1 MPAETGMS
9 VVDDRREGVERRA
22 LDRRARF
29 FDLALELQGI
39 CDDRGRYL
47 QVNPAH
53 ERVLGW
59 PAEELVGRHY
69 LRFVHPDDRSRL
81 ATAGQQLVAGEIPRV
96 WLELRVLC
104 RNGSYRWLQTSA
116 TFVADDCRV
125 YAVGM
130 DITERKHEEERYRER
145 QTFVDTLLDTL
156 HEGIIACDADGRL
169 TILNRA
175 IAQLFGVAGDSL
187 PPERWTELLGM
198 RGPDG
203 VTPLTTE
210 EMPLYR
216 ALHGEVVRDQEVV
229 LRPPGSDRPRRVLMS
244 GQALHDVDGRKLGA
258 VIAVHDVTERFRAER
273 DMRRLAALVENSHDL
288 VGIADLEGRLVFLN
302 PAGARLVGV
311 RGDPTGMPVRD
322 FYTPGSWGRL
332 RDEAIVELQR
342 RGSWQGRGQLRH
354 AVTGEPIDVDMTVFR
369 IDDQRTGELACYATI
384 QRDVTDQLRAERAL
398 QEVADRERALRR
410 ERRHAEQVQA
420 LTRASMLINSALSTE
435 EILDQITR
443 QAALLIGAHQSV
455 TSLMMGGDGE
465 QGVTSVHLS
474 EKYADRQACDAPPIA
489 TRVYA
494 LVCRDDRPVRLTQR
508 ELERHP
514 ELGGGG
520 PDASD
525 HPPLRGLLAAP
536 LIARDGTTLGLI
548 QLSDRHEGEF
558 TETDEALLVQL
569 AQIASVAI
577 EKAHLYELAAQ
588 QQTARFREELLAGIS
603 HDMQTPLASISG
615 LSDLLHDV
623 PDLPL
628 EERIPIY
635 DTLARQ
641 SRTLHGLVQQFLDYS
656 RLEADRSLIMR
667 LRPTDV
673 VAAID
678 RVVEMFGHS
687 REIIVGA
694 ALDLPKAQ
702 ADPDRL
708 DQVLTNLV
716 SNGIKFS
723 DAPVR
728 VVARHRRDRVLIDVV
743 DEGRGIPPE
752 DLASLFGKFHR
763 GSNVR
768 ATPGTGLG
776 LYISRAVVE
785 AMGGTL
791 TVRSRLDVGTR
802 FTVNLPVADRTARW

>member
-1 MPAETGMS
+1 MS
-9 VVDDRREGVERRA
+9 VADDRRDGVERRA

-29 FDLALELQGI
+29 FDLALELQAI
-39 CDDRGRYL
+39 CDIEGRYL
-47 QVNPAH
+47 QVNAAH

-59 PAEELVGRHY
+59 PAEELVGRSY
-69 LRFVHPDDRSRL
+69 LHFVHPDDRPRL
-81 ATAGQQLVAGEIPRV
+81 AAAGQQLVTGEIPRL
-96 WLELRVLC
+96 WLELRLRC
-104 RNGSYRWLQTSA
+104 RDGSFRWVQASA
-116 TFVADDCRV
+116 TAVADDRRV

-145 QTFVDTLLDTL
+145 QTFVETLLDTL

-175 IAQLFGVAGDSL
+175 IAQLFGVAGDGMPL
-187 PPERWTELLGM
+187 ERWSERLGM
-198 RGPDG
+198 RRPDG
-203 VTPLTTE
+203 TTPLTME

-229 LRPPGSDRPRRVLMS
+229 LVPPGSDRPRRVLMS

-288 VGIADLEGRLVFLN
+288 VGIADLDGRMLFLN

-311 RGDPTGMPVRD
+311 QGDPTGTPVRE
-322 FYTPGSWGRL
+322 FYVPTSWARV
-332 RDEAIVELQR
+332 RDEAMVEVRR
-342 RGSWQGRGQLRH
+342 RGSWQGRAQLRH
-354 AVTGEPIDVDMTVFR
+354 AVSGDPIDVDMTVFR

-384 QRDVTDQLRAERAL
+384 QRDITDQLRGERAL
-398 QEVADRERALRR
+398 QEIADRERALRR
-410 ERRHAEQVQA
+410 ERRHTEQVQA

-435 EILDQITR
+435 EILDQITC

-455 TSLMMGGDGE
+455 TSLTMGNDWE
-465 QGVTSVHLS
+465 QSVTSVQLS
-474 EKYADRQACDAPPIA
+474 EKYAGWQVHDAPPTA
-489 TRVYA
+489 DQAYA
-494 LVCRDDRPVRLTQR
+494 VVCRDNRPVRLTQA
-508 ELERHP
+508 ELDRHP
-514 ELGGGG
+514 DLGAGGLE
-520 PDASD
+520 ASG

-536 LIARDGTTLGLI
+536 LIARDGTNLGLI

-588 QQTARFREELLAGIS
+588 QETARFREELLAGIS

-615 LSDLLHDV
+615 LSELLHDV
-623 PDLPL
+623 PNLPL
-628 EERIPIY
+628 DERIPIY
-635 DTLARQ
+635 DTLALQ

-678 RVVEMFGHS
+678 RVVEMLGHH

-716 SNGIKFS
+716 SNAIKFS

-728 VVARHRRDRVLIDVV
+728 VVARQRRDRVLIDVV

-791 TVRSRLDVGTR
+791 AVRSRLDVGTR
-802 FTVNLPVADRTARW
+802 FTVSLPVADGVARW